1 MYYFMAGVCRINN
14 VFNLTKG
21 ASMKKYRV
29 TARSVGYV
37 EIFVDAKNK
46 KEALAKAE
54 EIDGFDWEEY
64 SSHWQILEAEEEKEK
79 ETKP

>member
-1 MYYFMAGVCRINN
+1 
-14 VFNLTKG
+14 
-21 ASMKKYRV
+21 MKKYRV

-37 EIFVDAKNK
+37 EIFVDAKSK

-54 EIDGFDWEEY
+54 KIDGFDWEEY

>member
-1 MYYFMAGVCRINN
+1 MYYLMARMCRTNN
-14 VFNLTKG
+14 IFNLTKG
-21 ASMKKYRV
+21 TSMKKYRV

-64 SSHWQILEAEEEKEK
+64 SSHWQILEAEEAEE

>member
-1 MYYFMAGVCRINN
+1 MYYLMARMCRTNN
-14 VFNLTKG
+14 IFNLTKG

-29 TARSVGYV
+29 TARSVGHV

-54 EIDGFDWEEY
+54 KIDGFDWEEY
-64 SSHWQILEAEEEKEK
+64 SSHWQILEAEEAEE

>member
-1 MYYFMAGVCRINN
+1 
-14 VFNLTKG
+14 
-21 ASMKKYRV
+21 MKKYRV

-54 EIDGFDWEEY
+54 KIDGFDNFFPLC
-64 SSHWQILEAEEEKEK
+64 Q
-79 ETKP
+79 